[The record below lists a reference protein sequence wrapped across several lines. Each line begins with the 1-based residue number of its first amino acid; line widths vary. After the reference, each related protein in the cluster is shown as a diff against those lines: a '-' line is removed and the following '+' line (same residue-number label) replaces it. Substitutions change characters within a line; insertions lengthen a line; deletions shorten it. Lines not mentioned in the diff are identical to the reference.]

1 VVCHHCQAVAQ
12 RYGHDRQ
19 AHQRYHC
26 LTCRRTFIEPQEKL
40 LGEMRVPVDR
50 ALQCLHLLME
60 GMSVRSTERIT
71 GVHHTT
77 ILDLLVLAGERCERL
92 LRRRIRH
99 LKVTDVQAD
108 EIWGF
113 VWCKQKTKNRLG
125 LSDDALVGDAYCF
138 VAIERNT
145 KLVLAWHLGHRTM
158 EDTETFIEKLS
169 RATDGEFQLTTDGWP
184 SYPDAVSL
192 SLGVRVSYAQLIKE
206 YTAAH
211 PQQSPEGERRYSPS
225 TVLEIFKV
233 PRIGDPDPALI
244 CTSHIERQNLTMRMH
259 IRRLTRLTNA
269 FSKKWENL
277 RAALALHFAYY
288 NFCSMHRTI
297 RCTPAMEAG
306 ITNHIWEIKELLA

>member
-1 VVCHHCQAVAQ
+1 MVCHHCQAVAQ
-12 RYGHDRQ
+12 KYGKDSRNR
-19 AHQRYHC
+19 QRYHC
-26 LTCRRTFIEPQEKL
+26 LNCSRTFIELQEKL
-40 LGEMRVPVDR
+40 LGPMRLPEGK

-77 ILDLLVLAGERCERL
+77 ILSLLVMAGERCERL
-92 LRRRIRH
+92 LERRIRRIR
-99 LKVTDVQAD
+99 VRDVQAD

-113 VWCKQKTKNRLG
+113 VWCKEKTKNRLG
-125 LSDDALVGDAYCF
+125 LGDDVPVGDAYCF
-138 VAIERNT
+138 VAIERHT
-145 KLVLAWHLGHRTM
+145 KLVLAWHLGHRTT
-158 EDTETFIEKLS
+158 EDTEVFIEKLR
-169 RATDGEFQLTTDGWP
+169 RATAGEFQLTTDGWP
-184 SYPDAVSL
+184 SYPDAISL

-206 YTAAH
+206 FHAAH

-225 TVLEIFKV
+225 KVLEVIKV
-233 PRIGDPDPALI
+233 TRIGDPDTAMI
-244 CTSHIERQNLTMRMH
+244 STSHIERQNLTMRMR

-288 NFCSMHRTI
+288 NFCCVHGTI

-306 ITNHIWEIKELLA
+306 ITGHIWELRELFA

>member
-1 VVCHHCQAVAQ
+1 MVCHYCQAVAQ
-12 RYGHDRQ
+12 RYGKNSRGQ
-19 AHQRYHC
+19 QRYHC
-26 LTCRRTFIEPQEKL
+26 LTCPRTFIEHQEKL
-40 LGEMRVPVDR
+40 LSHMRVPEDK

-60 GMSVRSTERIT
+60 GMSVRSIERIT

-77 ILDLLVLAGERCERL
+77 ILTLLVLAGERCERL
-92 LRRRIRH
+92 LRRRIHRV
-99 LKVTDVQAD
+99 KVSDVQAD

-125 LSDDALVGDAYCF
+125 LSEDALVGDAYCF

-145 KLVLAWHLGHRTM
+145 KLVLAWHLGQRTT
-158 EDTETFIEKLS
+158 EDTEVFIEKLA
-169 RATDGEFQLTTDGWP
+169 RATTGEFQLTTDGWRA
-184 SYPDAVSL
+184 YPDAISL
-192 SLGVRVSYAQLIKE
+192 SLGVCVDYAQLIKE
-206 YTAAH
+206 FKAAH

-225 TVLEIFKV
+225 KVLEITKI
-233 PRIGDPDPALI
+233 PQIGEPDPALI

-269 FSKKWENL
+269 FSKKWDNL

-288 NFCSMHRTI
+288 NFCCIHRTI

-306 ITNHIWEIKELLA
+306 LTNHIWEIKELLA